1 MRGSAAGSNLRAE
14 GAPAALQRPKEDF
27 VSSPAFT
34 PGVGGV
40 QAARTE
46 AVEAE
51 LPRMWWLW
59 VVVGTAWS
67 VAALVILQ
75 FDEASVRT
83 VGIII
88 GCMFLFSSAQQF
100 LMAALAERLRWLW
113 AVFAALF
120 LVAGILCFIE
130 PEKTFAGVADILGFL
145 FLVVGIWWT
154 LGAFLEREVNPLW
167 WVSLLSGILM
177 IVLAFWT
184 SGQFFIQKAY
194 TLLVFAGIWALM
206 HGITDIIR
214 GFQMR
219 SLRDRV

>member
-1 MRGSAAGSNLRAE
+1 M
-14 GAPAALQRPKEDF
+14 
-27 VSSPAFT
+27 SSSAFT
-34 PGVGGV
+34 PGVGGMPTS
-40 QAARTE
+40 RTQT
-46 AVEAE
+46 VEAE
-51 LPRMWWLW
+51 LPRLWWLW
-59 VVVGTAWS
+59 LVVGTAWI
-67 VAALVILQ
+67 VASLVILQ
-75 FDEASVRT
+75 FDQASVRT

-100 LMAALAERLRWLW
+100 LMAAIAERLRWLW

-130 PEKTFAGVADILGFL
+130 PEKTFAGVADLLGFL

-154 LGAFLEREVNPLW
+154 LGAFLERGVNSLW
-167 WVSLLSGILM
+167 WVGLVSGIMM

-184 SGQFFIQKAY
+184 SGQFFIEKAY

-214 GFQMR
+214 GFQVR
-219 SLRDRV
+219 SLRDQV